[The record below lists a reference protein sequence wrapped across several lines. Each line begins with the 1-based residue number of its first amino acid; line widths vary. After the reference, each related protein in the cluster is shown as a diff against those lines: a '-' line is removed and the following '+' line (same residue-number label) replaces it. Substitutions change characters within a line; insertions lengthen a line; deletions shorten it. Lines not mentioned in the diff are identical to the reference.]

1 MNEDVIHL
9 RPVAVLI
16 HGVQCVLLSSTEYI
30 FKMSI
35 IPPYR
40 EFVKHL

>member
-16 HGVQCVLLSSTEYI
+16 DGVQRASCCLLRSIYI
-30 FKMSI
+30 
-35 IPPYR
+35 
-40 EFVKHL
+40 